1 MTNTQ
6 LDQLVAGLLGWRYS
20 ALVGAWY
27 PPDLAPQSNV
37 LGHVLPTPSTNLA
50 QAMGLWDERRPC
62 NAPFEIQFAKS
73 GNWIVWGSDDVGKV
87 VPYADLPRAI
97 TEAWVQAKEA
107 V

>member
-1 MTNTQ
+1 MTNAQ
-6 LDQLVAGLLGWRYS
+6 LDQRVAALLGWIWDGKDGCVWRDTDGYWVEKFDWS
-20 ALVGAWY
+20 
-27 PPDLAPQSNV
+27 
-37 LGHVLPTPSTNLA
+37 PSTNLA
-50 QAMGLWDERRPC
+50 QAMGLWDERLPC

-73 GNWIVWGSDDVGKV
+73 RNWIVWGSDDVGKV